1 MSFSSTGLRVR
12 LLTID
17 GWNDTIPPAWYGRLH
32 AAGYPSLTC
41 VSDATRP
48 HRLAAQDGAL
58 SRLKQG
64 FESPWGHLSIG
75 KHTPTVLYCLARN
88 EKNMTNESPTLP
100 SNQESKPGT
109 VYVIECF
116 VCKYTV
122 ERPTLDI
129 DLGEHRD
136 PTTGYFCY
144 GMGVFKELKL
154 VP

>member
-1 MSFSSTGLRVR
+1 
-12 LLTID
+12 
-17 GWNDTIPPAWYGRLH
+17 
-32 AAGYPSLTC
+32 
-41 VSDATRP
+41 
-48 HRLAAQDGAL
+48 
-58 SRLKQG
+58 
-64 FESPWGHLSIG
+64 
-75 KHTPTVLYCLARN
+75 
-88 EKNMTNESPTLP
+88 MTNESPTLP

-144 GMGVFKELKL
+144 GMGVFKELTL
-154 VP
+154 GP

>member
-1 MSFSSTGLRVR
+1 
-12 LLTID
+12 
-17 GWNDTIPPAWYGRLH
+17 
-32 AAGYPSLTC
+32 
-41 VSDATRP
+41 
-48 HRLAAQDGAL
+48 
-58 SRLKQG
+58 
-64 FESPWGHLSIG
+64 
-75 KHTPTVLYCLARN
+75 
-88 EKNMTNESPTLP
+88 MTNESPTLP

-109 VYVIECF
+109 VYMIECF

-144 GMGVFKELKL
+144 GMGIFKELKL